1 MDENLG
7 IVIELTLLLS
17 NNIKEDFCFVLEIS
31 SFS

>member
-7 IVIELTLLLS
+7 IVVELTLFIS
-17 NNIKEDFCFVLEIS
+17 NNIKEDFCVVLEIS